1 MLVEDI
7 FLPIYEKFCWNA
19 QKGFGSFITFD
30 FGEPLLNINEK
41 DRVRNGVKEHIRR
54 VHVRGAWHLW
64 IYLCDWTII
73 AHSKTIATESS
84 KTRDIHRATN
94 RLNGQ
99 KLVRV
104 EIQADSSTI
113 FSFELGDQL
122 ITRPNQEAYGL
133 ESEQWLF
140 FEPSG
145 LVFTLRADGK
155 YAYHHG
161 STKPENEIWCSM

>member
-7 FLPIYEKFCWNA
+7 FSPIYGKFCWNA

-30 FGEPLLNINEK
+30 FGEPLLNINET

-54 VHVRGAWHLW
+54 VHVRGDWHLW
-64 IYLCDWTII
+64 IYLCDWTIVTQGKI
-73 AHSKTIATESS
+73 IATETS
-84 KTRDIHRATN
+84 KTRDIHRATY

-99 KLVRV
+99 ILVRV

-122 ITRPNQEAYGL
+122 ITKPNQEAYGV

-140 FEPSG
+140 YEPSG
-145 LVFTLRADGK
+145 LVFTLRADRK
-155 YAYHHG
+155 YSYHHG
-161 STKPENEIWCSM
+161 STLPKDQVWSSI